1 MDSSTFWT
9 ALALLLIVEGLLP
22 LLSPRSWRRMF
33 QQLLE
38 LRDGQIRFFA
48 LCSVIG
54 GLALLWS
61 MG

>member
-1 MDSSTFWT
+1 VDSSTFWT

-22 LLSPRSWRRMF
+22 LLSPQSWRRMF

>member
-22 LLSPRSWRRMF
+22 LLSPQSWRRMF